1 MSRLAGVLAA
11 LGGAVLLRAL
21 FLPWYDEAQAEP
33 DLIDLSAN
41 AWQYFDLTDI
51 ALAAAAAV
59 AIAVPL
65 ARRRAFTALA
75 AAACALA
82 AALIVFR
89 MFDRP
94 GPLAIEGLEISLELG
109 TGPWVALAGA
119 LLASAGSLLSLRR
132 PA

>member
-1 MSRLAGVLAA
+1 MIRLVAP
-11 LGGAVLLRAL
+11 LGGLLLLGSL
-21 FLPWYDEAQAEP
+21 FLPWYGAAVHDTV
-33 DLIDLSAN
+33 DLSATG
-41 AWQYFDLTDI
+41 WQYFDVTDI

-65 ARRRAFTALA
+65 VRRRAFTALA
-75 AAACALA
+75 AAACVLA
-82 AALIVFR
+82 AALIVYR

-94 GPLAIEGLEISLELG
+94 GPFAIEGLLISLELG